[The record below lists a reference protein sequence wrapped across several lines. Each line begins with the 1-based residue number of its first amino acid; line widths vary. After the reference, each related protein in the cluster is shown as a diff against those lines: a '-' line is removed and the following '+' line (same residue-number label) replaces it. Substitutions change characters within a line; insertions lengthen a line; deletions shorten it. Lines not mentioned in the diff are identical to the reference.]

1 MSLCHCVYC
10 EVTRWACAQVDCKF
24 VVLLLQR
31 TGVLAVMDQ
40 HAADERV
47 CLEALQVGF
56 FPGLR
61 VLSC

>member
-1 MSLCHCVYC
+1 M
-10 EVTRWACAQVDCKF
+10 TRWACAQVDCKF